1 MQNLERRLYILHAR
15 SVHLQGQAEQSR
27 ELLYALTARGCCRW
41 RSLEGND
48 PGAYELTMKCQALQ
62 RRLIQSI
69 ELGVEKEARITELE
83 GLRDELKAILARQ
96 PGAESALLISELQV
110 HPLAAACSAHCQE
123 PFRKKSLLLMC
134 GKHLLESFER
144 DAE

>member
-1 MQNLERRLYILHAR
+1 MQNLERRLYILHAH

-83 GLRDELKAILARQ
+83 GLRDELKAIQARQ
-96 PGAESALLISELQV
+96 PGAESSPADLRAAGTPSCGSMFRALSGTL
-110 HPLAAACSAHCQE
+110 PQE
-123 PFRKKSLLLMC
+123 IAP
-134 GKHLLESFER
+134 
-144 DAE
+144 A